1 MWRIAGSVVL
11 VLGGLFWM
19 YFSSSIVAD
28 KPLATHALILRAA
41 APGLIAVVVG
51 VGQCLNLRW
60 AWSDRMWLIAGSV
73 VLILGGGFFIFFWAA
88 MGVML
93 FDNPSTTGGTYLN
106 AVIPIA
112 ALGLIAVVVGIG
124 QLIWK

>member
-1 MWRIAGSVVL
+1 
-11 VLGGLFWM
+11 M

-28 KPLATHALILRAA
+28 KPPATHALILRAA

>member
-19 YFSSSIVAD
+19 YFSSSIVTD

-51 VGQCLNLRW
+51 VGQ
-60 AWSDRMWLIAGSV
+60 
-73 VLILGGGFFIFFWAA
+73 
-88 MGVML
+88 
-93 FDNPSTTGGTYLN
+93 
-106 AVIPIA
+106 
-112 ALGLIAVVVGIG
+112 
-124 QLIWK
+124 LIWK

>member
-1 MWRIAGSVVL
+1 
-11 VLGGLFWM
+11 
-19 YFSSSIVAD
+19 
-28 KPLATHALILRAA
+28 
-41 APGLIAVVVG
+41 
-51 VGQCLNLRW
+51 
-60 AWSDRMWLIAGSV
+60 
-73 VLILGGGFFIFFWAA
+73 
-88 MGVML
+88 ML